1 MNEHE
6 EARPRIAVSFKRSS
20 TKDAG
25 EGFDIDVYE
34 GADEKEATRVMALA
48 KRLREEAIEAL
59 KPKSVMERLEE
70 SLAASK

>member
-6 EARPRIAVSFKRSS
+6 EARPRVSVSFKRSS

-34 GADEKEATRVMALA
+34 GCPEGEADRVMALA
-48 KRLREEAIEAL
+48 KKLREEAIEAL
-59 KPKSVMERLEE
+59 KPKPLLEQLEE
-70 SLAASK
+70 SLSR